1 MNYIIQCLVAF
12 TGCLGF
18 SFVFRIHKNPR
29 FTLTGS
35 IGGTIG
41 WIVYLLLEKQAGT
54 IISSLLAMMVVGLFS
69 EIMARV
75 YKAPATIFVI
85 VGCFPLVSGKGIY
98 QTMLYLISNNRDMF
112 IDSLLNTVGIAL
124 ALATALLIV
133 STIFKVIKNIK
144 SVGHQ
149 L

>member
-1 MNYIIQCLVAF
+1 MNYLIQCLSAF
-12 TGCLGF
+12 MGCLGF
-18 SFVFRIHKNPR
+18 SLVFRIHNNPR
-29 FTLTGS
+29 FAFIGS
-35 IGGTIG
+35 FGGMIG
-41 WIVYLLLEKQAGT
+41 WLVYLLLEQHSGS
-54 IISSLLAMMVVGLFS
+54 IISSLFAMMIVGFFS

-75 YKAPATIFVI
+75 FKAPATIFVI
-85 VGCFPLVSGKGIY
+85 VGCFPLVPGKGIY

-133 STIFKVIKNIK
+133 STIFKVIKNIQ
-144 SVGHQ
+144 SIGHQ

>member
-1 MNYIIQCLVAF
+1 
-12 TGCLGF
+12 
-18 SFVFRIHKNPR
+18 
-29 FTLTGS
+29 
-35 IGGTIG
+35 
-41 WIVYLLLEKQAGT
+41 
-54 IISSLLAMMVVGLFS
+54 MMVVGLFS

-85 VGCFPLVSGKGIY
+85 VGCFPLVPGKGIY

-133 STIFKVIKNIK
+133 STFFKVIKNIK

>member
-1 MNYIIQCLVAF
+1 
-12 TGCLGF
+12 
-18 SFVFRIHKNPR
+18 
-29 FTLTGS
+29 
-35 IGGTIG
+35 
-41 WIVYLLLEKQAGT
+41 
-54 IISSLLAMMVVGLFS
+54 MMVVGLFS

-85 VGCFPLVSGKGIY
+85 VGCFPLVPGKGIY
-98 QTMLYLISNNRDMF
+98 QTMLYLISNNRNMF

-133 STIFKVIKNIK
+133 STFFKVIKNIK